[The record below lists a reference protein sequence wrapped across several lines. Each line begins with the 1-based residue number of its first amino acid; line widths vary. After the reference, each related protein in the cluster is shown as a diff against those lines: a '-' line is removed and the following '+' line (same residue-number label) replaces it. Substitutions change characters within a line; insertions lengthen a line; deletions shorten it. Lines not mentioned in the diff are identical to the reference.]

1 MDSLVTTGAPTS
13 SPRDKPGV
21 IETSDDNASGSHLL
35 LHVAFQTKGLISL
48 GQQFGIDG
56 TVHRMTR
63 GAALADGLVF
73 EDKRAPLRRVA
84 LAAGVPFRC
93 QRGSP
98 AFHRRARM
106 RVVAIAAT
114 DFAFQDR
121 VMVRQIEFATL
132 VEVALETNLRRS
144 FGIDDRVR
152 GATGFVVDTARS
164 MAGLTTHISR
174 IGTFGLQQRVSCCL
188 KMLGNVFMALLASL

>member
-1 MDSLVTTGAPTS
+1 MA
-13 SPRDKPGV
+13 R
-21 IETSDDNASGSHLL
+21 
-35 LHVAFQTKGLISL
+35 
-48 GQQFGIDG
+48 
-56 TVHRMTR
+56 R
-63 GAALADGLVF
+63 AALANGLVF

-84 LAAGVPFRC
+84 LSAGVPFRG

-144 FGIDDRVR
+144 FGINDRVG
-152 GATGFVVDTARS
+152 GATGFVVSTARPV
-164 MAGLTTHISR
+164 AGLAAYIR
-174 IGTFGLQQRVSCCL
+174 CIGTLGLQQRVSGCL
-188 KMLGNVFMALLASL
+188 KTLGNVFVTLLTSLRSNKGSAGYLRRRHDDATDTDAGDYHGPNQQTCRNQPCFLLVESRPFTSRQ